1 MKSLVI
7 FSRLKLNSLLFHTR
21 PNLNLLSYII
31 TERLF
36 LVLLGFILCNIPD
49 LYKVFVFFLSPCA
62 TAVHEDS
69 FYLSMVYKTNTSRS
83 EAEIL
88 FSDDRTSGPLSFT
101 CFPVVAFHVDTEHRN
116 PLPLHV
122 VVVEINIRDGDV
134 PGREVSR
141 GAGGGCCLHG
151 GIILQHHHG
160 FLHLEQKEVRE
171 V

>member
-1 MKSLVI
+1 M
-7 FSRLKLNSLLFHTR
+7 
-21 PNLNLLSYII
+21 
-31 TERLF
+31 
-36 LVLLGFILCNIPD
+36 D
-49 LYKVFVFFLSPCA
+49 LYCAILSEHTGSLQSICFLPLSCA

-122 VVVEINIRDGDV
+122 VVVEIYIRDGDV

-171 V
+171 VWLKNTSSGGETEVKIITNI